1 MQNHPHNLPPA
12 AQRPWYLEPWPWLL
26 MLGPVIVMIAGFHT
40 AWIAFSQQ
48 DALVVDDYYKQGK
61 AINRDLRRDSAAS
74 RLGMA
79 AALRYDANAGTL
91 TGSVTRTQPAQP
103 AQPAQPSAG
112 PAAAAGATPVAA
124 SAPTPLV
131 LRLIHSTLPARDRT
145 YRVTPD
151 AAGHFAVS
159 VPLLEI
165 SHWQVMLESEDGVWR
180 LNGPW
185 QWPQQKSIVLNAQ

>member
-103 AQPAQPSAG
+103 TAEPAS
-112 PAAAAGATPVAA
+112 AAGSGPVAV

-151 AAGHFAVS
+151 AAGHFAVN

>member
-1 MQNHPHNLPPA
+1 MQNQPHNLPPA
-12 AQRPWYLEPWPWLL
+12 GQRPWYLEPWPWLL

-91 TGSVTRTQPAQP
+91 SGRVTGTQPVQP
-103 AQPAQPSAG
+103 AAG
-112 PAAAAGATPVAA
+112 PAAAAGSGPVAA

>member
-48 DALVVDDYYKQGK
+48 DALVVDVYYKQGK

-103 AQPAQPSAG
+103 AQPARQHPGVMRQLYLPCQPQPSSTNVLMPQRLLLG
-112 PAAAAGATPVAA
+112 RP
-124 SAPTPLV
+124 SAP
-131 LRLIHSTLPARDRT
+131 
-145 YRVTPD
+145 
-151 AAGHFAVS
+151 
-159 VPLLEI
+159 
-165 SHWQVMLESEDGVWR
+165 
-180 LNGPW
+180 
-185 QWPQQKSIVLNAQ
+185 